1 VAIGKRLAD
10 PIRVVSITCDTA
22 IDREATPLLDY
33 QLTRDEGMVRAL
45 PGERLT
51 WFTLR
56 PLRGDL
62 VASIRGYER
71 PLACRL
77 AFSASCIACSD
88 PTVLPPEAW
97 TQDGAART
105 LRHDALDEMPDQLWE
120 ELGAVAL
127 QLGGLTRG
135 EKRRFELPRGLRVI
149 QRPAAA
155 TTAPSADDSTPD
167 PRGE

>member
-1 VAIGKRLAD
+1 
-10 PIRVVSITCDTA
+10 VVSITCDTSV
-22 IDREATPLLDY
+22 DREATPLLDY
-33 QLTRDEGMVRAL
+33 QMTRDESLVKPL

-51 WFTLR
+51 WFTLK
-56 PLRGDL
+56 PLKGDL
-62 VASIRGYER
+62 VASLRSYDR
-71 PLACRL
+71 PLCYRL
-77 AFSASCIACSD
+77 AFSAACIACSD
-88 PTVLPPEAW
+88 PSVLSPEAW
-97 TQDGAART
+97 TQDGPART

-127 QLGGLTRG
+127 QLGTLTRG